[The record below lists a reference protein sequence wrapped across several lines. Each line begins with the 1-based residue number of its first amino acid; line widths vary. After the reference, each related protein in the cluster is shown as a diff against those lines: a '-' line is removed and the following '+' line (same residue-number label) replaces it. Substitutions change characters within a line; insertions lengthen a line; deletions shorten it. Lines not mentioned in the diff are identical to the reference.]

1 MAAAR
6 RPIAGSSS
14 TSRPVGAGLDHEQRR
29 AEALGLGGD
38 DEELAA
44 LRRGRRSDLA
54 PSSTQSSPSRRA
66 FVSSSSGSNSGRGS
80 RIASAAAGVSS
91 PVKAGR

>member
-1 MAAAR
+1 MAAGR

-14 TSRPVGAGLDHEQRR
+14 TARPVGAGLDHEERR
-29 AEALGLGGD
+29 ADALGLGGD
-38 DEELAA
+38 EEELAVSA
-44 LRRGRRSDLA
+44 ARASSDLA
-54 PSSTQSSPSRRA
+54 PSRTQSSPSLRA
-66 FVSSSSGSNSGRGS
+66 VVSSFSGSNSGRGS